1 MPNRISDS
9 RRRVVYIEDKD
20 VWEILQDIAKKT
32 GVTPSTLVRSLTR
45 SFAEKTK
52 KVPEGYFG
60 FIQNPKQ

>member
-1 MPNRISDS
+1 MTNRIAES

-20 VWEILQDIAKKT
+20 VWEILQDFAKKT

-45 SFAEKTK
+45 NFAEKTK

-60 FIQNPKQ
+60 FVQTPNQ